1 MIRSEVLKGHLDLLV
16 LAALRSE
23 PAHGYA
29 VVERLSRASEGAF
42 ALPEPTVYAALYRL
56 EAAGYLR
63 SKKVVRDGRTR
74 RIYSLTPGG
83 ETALAGRRSEWELFS
98 RGMART
104 LEAIG

>member
-16 LAALRSE
+16 LAALRGD

-29 VVERLSRASEGAF
+29 VVNRLSRASGGEF
-42 ALPEPTVYAALYRL
+42 ALPEATVYAALYRL
-56 EAAGYLR
+56 AGAGYLR
-63 SKKVVRDGRTR
+63 SEKVVHDGRTR

-83 ETALAGRRSEWELFS
+83 ETALAGRRTEWELFS
-98 RGMART
+98 QGMSRT